1 MKIQLHYISFICLPN
16 GSIHRFFYALM
27 PHNMK
32 ECFLIMNA
40 FITFTKTYNLDAVG
54 TAILKMNKLCSI
66 LTISIKPGPGLA
78 GLTRL
83 SFALF
88 SFLFQ
93 FLLYLV
99 DLLGKQM
106 VIFRP

>member
-1 MKIQLHYISFICLPN
+1 MFSIQYGKTFINEWQADCRMYFWAIIHLLANVLVSNVNGKIYYISFICLPS

-54 TAILKMNKLCSI
+54 TAILKMNKLC
-66 LTISIKPGPGLA
+66 K
-78 GLTRL
+78 
-83 SFALF
+83 
-88 SFLFQ
+88 
-93 FLLYLV
+93 V
-99 DLLGKQM
+99 
-106 VIFRP
+106 